1 MINDKPFI
9 VIDLYS
15 GGYTSTR
22 RGHEE
27 LNFEWNQSKQKYLG
41 YCPAH
46 NDIVIQRL
54 GAGRKDKEVHGVMV
68 IYVRKSGE
76 TSNREIIGF
85 TENATIYNPGK
96 DAKGDASRS
105 FIDKDGTRQYAD
117 YCIESD
123 TLHDL
128 RSLPL
133 HEKFVITLAENKQ
146 MFRKQRFYKGKY
158 DELDANI
165 IAYLEKYLASIEKD
179 EDFAEQKNI
188 QEAHLP
194 KDGGKNASKK
204 EPEYVTG
211 SNGRAVRKKPELAK
225 QVLKNSNYKC
235 SFDNKHNTFLT
246 RHSVQYMEG
255 HHLIPCTPTNAHAF
269 WDKYKVN
276 IDCPE
281 NIVCICPTCHRRIHF
296 GSEAEKR
303 KVIEK
308 LYNVKKDELK
318 KAGIGISMEE
328 LVELYKK

>member
-1 MINDKPFI
+1 MQSLSSIPFI

-46 NDIVIQRL
+46 NDVNIKRL
-54 GAGRKDKEVHGVMV
+54 GAGRKDKEVQGVMV
-68 IYVRKSGE
+68 IYVRKSGK

-96 DAKGDASRS
+96 DAKRDASRS
-105 FIDKDGTRQYAD
+105 FIDKDGSRQYAN

-123 TLHDL
+123 TLYDL

-133 HEKFVITLAENKQ
+133 HEKFVINIAEYNIQ

-158 DELDANI
+158 SKLDGKI
-165 IAYLEKYLASIEKD
+165 IAYLEKYLTSIEKD

-188 QEAHLP
+188 QEAQLP

-204 EPEYVTG
+204 EPEYVAG

-225 QVLKNSNYKC
+225 QVLKNSDYKC
-235 SFDNKHNTFLT
+235 SFDDKH
-246 RHSVQYMEG
+246 H
-255 HHLIPCTPTNAHAF
+255 
-269 WDKYKVN
+269 
-276 IDCPE
+276 
-281 NIVCICPTCHRRIHF
+281 
-296 GSEAEKR
+296 
-303 KVIEK
+303 
-308 LYNVKKDELK
+308 
-318 KAGIGISMEE
+318 
-328 LVELYKK
+328 